1 MSETPGVGA
10 YDIENSKIQTSCQSI
25 TTFPKEI
32 RLKDKSTKSPGP
44 LEYSPQRDAVMKR
57 APVAVIPKEDFGR
70 LKTS

>member
-44 LEYSPQRDAVMKR
+44 LEYSP
-57 APVAVIPKEDFGR
+57 
-70 LKTS
+70 